1 MSDLT
6 TVRGLRLEFQISHP
20 SAVDSPFYG
29 DVQKNI
35 GRFSGKQV
43 EQAVAELYCAAMGL
57 VGVPDGFE
65 VKLASS
71 ANGSDCFVNASDE
84 TFLCTPSL
92 WEIERDCSTD
102 R

>member
-1 MSDLT
+1 M
-6 TVRGLRLEFQISHP
+6 
-20 SAVDSPFYG
+20 DSPFYG

-35 GRFSGKQV
+35 NKLSGKQV

-57 VGVPDGFE
+57 GGVPDGFE

-71 ANGSDCFVNASDE
+71 ANGPNGFVNASDE

-92 WEIERDCSTD
+92 WEIERDRSPNS
-102 R
+102 